1 MSILLDLI
9 SICSYN
15 PPMETTENR
24 PQTGVKYILGVASGK
39 GGVGKSTITVLLA
52 QTALFQGLKVG
63 ILDADITGPSIPRLL
78 GAQDLKAE
86 MEDGR
91 ILPPKTDDGIKLLS
105 INLLL
110 EDERTPVIWR
120 GPLLSKA
127 VEQFWNDTEWGDL
140 DLLLV
145 DFPPGTSDVMLT
157 ALQSV
162 PLKGMIFVV
171 TPMDFVSMIVSKS
184 IQMAAKLGV
193 PVLGFVEN
201 MGKGICP
208 HCQKEFPLFA
218 SEEAEQALKRLSI
231 PRLGSVPW
239 SRELVVSEQ
248 VTRALVPKQVT
259 LELEAIFRQIFTLIS
274 K

>member
-1 MSILLDLI
+1 
-9 SICSYN
+9 
-15 PPMETTENR
+15 MEAEGKTAAGR
-24 PQTGVKYILGVASGK
+24 VKYLLGVASGK

-52 QTALFQGLKVG
+52 QTALIQGLKVG
-63 ILDADITGPSIPRLL
+63 ILDADITGPSVPRLL

-86 MEDGR
+86 MEQGR
-91 ILPPKTDDGIKLLS
+91 ILPPKTDDGIKLIS
-105 INLLL
+105 INMLL

-127 VEQFWNDTEWGDL
+127 IEQFWNDTDWGEL

-162 PLKGMIFVV
+162 PLTGMIFVV

-184 IQMAAKLGV
+184 IQMGAKLGV

-201 MGKGICP
+201 MGMGVCP

-231 PRLGSVPW
+231 PRLGSIPW
-239 SRELVVSEQ
+239 TRELVVSE
-248 VTRALVPKQVT
+248 RIMGSMLPKPVT
-259 LELEAIFRQIFTLIS
+259 LELEGIFRQVLTLVPR
-274 K
+274 

>member
-1 MSILLDLI
+1 MGI
-9 SICSYN
+9 
-15 PPMETTENR
+15 
-24 PQTGVKYILGVASGK
+24 ASGK
-39 GGVGKSTITVLLA
+39 GGVGKSTVTVLLA
-52 QTALFQGLKVG
+52 QTALAKGLKVG

-78 GAQDLKAE
+78 GAPDLRAE
-86 MEDGR
+86 MEDGK
-91 ILPPKTDDGIKLLS
+91 ILPPKTDGGIKLLS
-105 INLLL
+105 INILL
-110 EDERTPVIWR
+110 EDERAPVIWR

-127 VEQFWNDTEWGDL
+127 IEQFWSDTDWGEL

-157 ALQSV
+157 ALQSL

-201 MGKGICP
+201 MGRGICP
-208 HCQKEFPLFA
+208 HCQKEFSLFA
-218 SEEAEQALKRLSI
+218 SEESEQALKRLSI
-231 PRLGSVPW
+231 PRLGSIPF

-248 VTRALVPKQVT
+248 VTSALVPKEVT
-259 LELEAIFRQIFTLIS
+259 LELEGIFQQIVTHLAT
-274 K
+274 

>member
-1 MSILLDLI
+1 
-9 SICSYN
+9 
-15 PPMETTENR
+15 MEEGTKKTGV
-24 PQTGVKYILGVASGK
+24 GVKYVLGVASGK

-52 QTALFQGLKVG
+52 QTAIGQGLKVG

-91 ILPPKTDDGIKLLS
+91 ILPPRTDDGIKLLS

-127 VEQFWNDTEWGDL
+127 VEQFWNDTDWGEL

-157 ALQSV
+157 AMRDL
-162 PLKGMIFVV
+162 PLNGMIFVV

-231 PRLGSVPW
+231 PRLGSIPW
-239 SRELVVSEQ
+239 SRELIVSEQ
-248 VTRALVPKQVT
+248 VINAMVPKTVT
-259 LELEAIFRQIFTLIS
+259 LELEGIFRQILTLVS
-274 K
+274 T

>member
-1 MSILLDLI
+1 
-9 SICSYN
+9 
-15 PPMETTENR
+15 METDTQKKDMR
-24 PQTGVKYILGVASGK
+24 VKYLLGVASGK
-39 GGVGKSTITVLLA
+39 GGVGKSTVTVLLA
-52 QTALFQGLKVG
+52 QTAVAQGLQVG

-78 GAQDLKAE
+78 GAPDLRAE
-86 MEDGR
+86 MEEGR
-91 ILPPKTDDGIKLLS
+91 ILPPKTDEGIKLLS

-127 VEQFWNDTEWGDL
+127 IEQFWNDTDWGDL

-157 ALQSV
+157 ALQSL

-193 PVLGFVEN
+193 PVVGFVEN
-201 MGKGICP
+201 MGRGICP
-208 HCQKEFPLFA
+208 HCHKEFPLFA
-218 SEEAEQALKRLSI
+218 SDEAEQALKRLSI
-231 PRLGSVPW
+231 PRLGSIPW

-248 VTRALVPKQVT
+248 VTSALLPKQVT
-259 LELEAIFRQIFTLIS
+259 LELEGIFQQIVTHVS
-274 K
+274 A